1 MADDKELDE
10 AKKTEKADKAE
21 NNKKSRKEKKLEKK
35 LEKEKEKNKNAEE
48 NEETEGGNKVVLVLV
63 TLLIIVIW
71 LGIIALLIKADVG
84 GFGSSVLQPILKDVP
99 VINKIL
105 PASDEIVSTESESGQ
120 YSNVGDAV
128 EQIKELEK
136 QLDAANSQAAEDS
149 QTIDDLNS
157 QVADLSTYKE
167 DQAAFEEEKQKYYE
181 EVVFSDKAPDI
192 KEYKAYY
199 ESIDSEN
206 AEVLYKQV
214 VQQLQDDQK
223 VTDYANTYASM
234 KPKEA
239 AAIFD
244 SMTDNFDLVAKIL
257 GAMDSDS
264 RANILGAMNSD
275 NAAKITKIMNPS

>member
-10 AKKTEKADKAE
+10 AKKTEKADKTE

-48 NEETEGGNKVVLVLV
+48 NEETEGGNKAVLVLV

-136 QLDAANSQAAEDS
+136 QLDAANSQVAEDS

-223 VTDYANTYASM
+223 VTEIEF
-234 KPKEA
+234 P
-239 AAIFD
+239 
-244 SMTDNFDLVAKIL
+244 
-257 GAMDSDS
+257 
-264 RANILGAMNSD
+264 NI
-275 NAAKITKIMNPS
+275 

>member
-35 LEKEKEKNKNAEE
+35 LEKEKNKNAEE
-48 NEETEGGNKVVLVLV
+48 NEENEGGNKVVLVLV

-136 QLDAANSQAAEDS
+136 QLDAANSQVAEDS

>member
-136 QLDAANSQAAEDS
+136 QLDAANSQVAEDS

-181 EVVFSDKAPDI
+181 EVVFSDKSPYI
-192 KEYKAYY
+192 IEYKSYY

>member
-35 LEKEKEKNKNAEE
+35 LEKEKNKNAEE

-136 QLDAANSQAAEDS
+136 QLDAANSQVAEDS

-275 NAAKITKIMNPS
+275 NAAMITKIMNPS

>member
-10 AKKTEKADKAE
+10 AKKTEKADKTE

-128 EQIKELEK
+128 EQIK
-136 QLDAANSQAAEDS
+136 
-149 QTIDDLNS
+149 
-157 QVADLSTYKE
+157 
-167 DQAAFEEEKQKYYE
+167 
-181 EVVFSDKAPDI
+181 
-192 KEYKAYY
+192 
-199 ESIDSEN
+199 N
-206 AEVLYKQV
+206 ATN
-214 VQQLQDDQK
+214 D
-223 VTDYANTYASM
+223 
-234 KPKEA
+234 
-239 AAIFD
+239 
-244 SMTDNFDLVAKIL
+244 
-257 GAMDSDS
+257 
-264 RANILGAMNSD
+264 
-275 NAAKITKIMNPS
+275 

>member
-35 LEKEKEKNKNAEE
+35 LEKEKNKNAEE

-105 PASDEIVSTESESGQ
+105 PASDEILSTESESGQ

-136 QLDAANSQAAEDS
+136 QLDAANSQVAEDS

>member
-10 AKKTEKADKAE
+10 AKKTEKADKTE

-48 NEETEGGNKVVLVLV
+48 NEETEGGNKAVLVLV

-136 QLDAANSQAAEDS
+136 QLDAANSQVAEDS

-157 QVADLSTYKE
+157 QVADLSTY
-167 DQAAFEEEKQKYYE
+167 
-181 EVVFSDKAPDI
+181 

>member
-21 NNKKSRKEKKLEKK
+21 NNKRAVKKRNSKK
-35 LEKEKEKNKNAEE
+35 NLKKEKNKNAEE

-84 GFGSSVLQPILKDVP
+84 GFGSSVLQPILIDVP

-136 QLDAANSQAAEDS
+136 QLDAANSQVAEDS

-264 RANILGAMNSD
+264 VANILGAMNSD

>member
-1 MADDKELDE
+1 MANINETEENVDNKELS
-10 AKKTEKADKAE
+10 KKELKALKKKEKADKTE

-48 NEETEGGNKVVLVLV
+48 NEETEGGNKAVLVLV

-136 QLDAANSQAAEDS
+136 HFFNDCH
-149 QTIDDLNS
+149 
-157 QVADLSTYKE
+157 QVHHLLCLCYRTRRFFPQRHIVPRFHYRIQEEWSTE
-167 DQAAFEEEKQKYYE
+167 
-181 EVVFSDKAPDI
+181 
-192 KEYKAYY
+192 
-199 ESIDSEN
+199 
-206 AEVLYKQV
+206 
-214 VQQLQDDQK
+214 
-223 VTDYANTYASM
+223 
-234 KPKEA
+234 
-239 AAIFD
+239 
-244 SMTDNFDLVAKIL
+244 
-257 GAMDSDS
+257 
-264 RANILGAMNSD
+264 R
-275 NAAKITKIMNPS
+275 